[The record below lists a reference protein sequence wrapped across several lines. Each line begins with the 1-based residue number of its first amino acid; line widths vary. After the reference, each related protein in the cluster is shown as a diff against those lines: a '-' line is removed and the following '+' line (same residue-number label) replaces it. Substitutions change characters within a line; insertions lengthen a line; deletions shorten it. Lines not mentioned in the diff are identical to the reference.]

1 MITFN
6 LNISGFVDGFEAEYY
21 RLVSRVLNE
30 GERRYIRGAYV
41 YTLFGSMLEI
51 DISSVGNNRF
61 VFPMIT
67 SRKASKKIIIEE
79 TLFFL
84 RGDIDTTKLEKL
96 GIYIWSGNTSKE
108 FLSLRNLDNVAPGCL
123 GPMYGYQLR
132 HFNAQC
138 DYYSDENMQKIKQSQ
153 QGVDQLKSLIAKIKH
168 NPFTRTLL
176 MTTFNPGQV
185 DNGCLYPCTGIVLQY
200 IISNDGVMSSIMY
213 QRSADLLIG
222 VPHNIAAYALFTQ
235 IMATLCGYKAGKLTV
250 MFGDYHVYEQHLDTL
265 KAFNEK
271 GIVIYKSPTIEFP
284 PINSLD
290 DLDNISSDNFE
301 IHDYTSG
308 DVVKYI
314 MHV

>member
-6 LNISGFVDGFEAEYY
+6 LNISGFLDGFEAEYY
-21 RLVSRVLNE
+21 RLIARVLNN

-51 DISSVGNNRF
+51 DISSVGDKHF

-67 SRKASKKIIIEE
+67 SRKVTKKIIIEE

-84 RGDIDTTKLEKL
+84 RGEIDTTKLEKL
-96 GIYIWSGNTSKE
+96 GIHIWSGNTSQE
-108 FLSLRNLDNVAPGCL
+108 FLKIRNLDNVKPGCL

-132 HFNAQC
+132 HFNAPC
-138 DYYSDENMQKIKQSQ
+138 DYYSEENMQKIKQEKL
-153 QGVDQLKSLIAKIKH
+153 GFDQVTSLINKIKH

-235 IMATLCGYKAGKLTV
+235 IIATLCGYKAGKLTV
-250 MFGDYHVYEQHLDTL
+250 MFGDYHVYEQHLETL
-265 KAFNEK
+265 NAFNER
-271 GIVIYKSPTIEFP
+271 GIVIYNSPTISFP
-284 PINSLD
+284 QINSLD
-290 DLDNISSDNFE
+290 DLNNISSDSFQ
-301 IHDYTSG
+301 IHNYTSG